1 MSLDLLRNQIDQID
15 EQLVALFEK
24 RMETAK
30 EIALEK
36 KRNNLPVT
44 DAQRER
50 DVLTKRVDSLEN
62 KQFSG
67 ELIQLFE
74 QIMML
79 SKHYQKEV
87 LNGGKADSPY
97 VKEMLDKIRCA

>member
-36 KRNNLPVT
+36 KRNNPS
-44 DAQRER
+44 R
-50 DVLTKRVDSLEN
+50 
-62 KQFSG
+62 
-67 ELIQLFE
+67 
-74 QIMML
+74 
-79 SKHYQKEV
+79 Y
-87 LNGGKADSPY
+87 
-97 VKEMLDKIRCA
+97 